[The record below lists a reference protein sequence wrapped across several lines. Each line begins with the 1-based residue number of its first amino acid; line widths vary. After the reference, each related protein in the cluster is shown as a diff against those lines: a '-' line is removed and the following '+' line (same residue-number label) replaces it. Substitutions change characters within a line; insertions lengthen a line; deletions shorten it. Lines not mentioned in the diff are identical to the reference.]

1 MLFCLLQPSSLFKHS
16 YIKHSRHLS
25 LKTVDTSSFSSTY
38 FQSTKIIKI
47 KDKDGEIRNINY
59 LDIGTNVSLPPLV
72 IIPGTAQSI
81 TTYLQHIKQMSRS
94 RRVIVPELR
103 CQGLITD
110 LSPHYATISQCS
122 DDFKMFA
129 DSLNVSICDV
139 IGFSFGGK
147 LTCHFTHILFVVLH
161 PYCVVLYAKL
171 YDCYVYIYFRSCW
184 FDSSRSISL
193 AYTSPLPDRGTVSA
207 TPLRNR
213 YFGRMETVTL
223 PTRPPQMW

>member
-122 DDFKMFA
+122 DDFKMFV

-147 LTCHFTHILFVVLH
+147 HM
-161 PYCVVLYAKL
+161 
-171 YDCYVYIYFRSCW
+171 
-184 FDSSRSISL
+184 
-193 AYTSPLPDRGTVSA
+193 PL
-207 TPLRNR
+207 
-213 YFGRMETVTL
+213 
-223 PTRPPQMW
+223 